1 MIRPSPRSAFTL
13 LEIAV
18 SIGILTVGLTA
29 VVVVYYT
36 GVRWAHDAKV
46 DYSAYATARSV
57 YENASILKNHP
68 DFPENTTAHN
78 LSDECKGYINGF
90 YVVRTITN
98 KTELASKAGTITEV
112 EVQVYDGGTDANG
125 EHVAQFT
132 GKLYVPYA
140 YAHVVEP

>member
-1 MIRPSPRSAFTL
+1 MIRQSSRSAFTL

-46 DYSAYATARSV
+46 DFSAYSTARSV

-68 DFPENTTAHN
+68 DFPDSAQAHN

-90 YVVRTITN
+90 YVVRSIT
-98 KTELASKAGTITEV
+98 KETELENKAGTITEV
-112 EVQVYDGGTDANG
+112 EILVYDGGTDANG
-125 EHVAQFT
+125 EQVAKFS

-140 YAHVVEP
+140 YANVVEP